1 MAAVFRPGGVF
12 QNMDD
17 GLAAHAGDGDR
28 VHLVGMNGGKAVT
41 QTQLQA
47 GDVVLPRCAAGVLQG
62 LSADVGGDGAGDAAL
77 LEQRLGV
84 PVVPAAARSGE
95 GLPELMYAVERV
107 IRGECA
113 ARVCRV
119 RYAQPLEAALALL
132 TPAVANAVG
141 TGGPA
146 PRWLALR
153 LLEGDTELNAG
164 IVRYLGFSLA
174 QHPDVAEILAR
185 ARRLLAEGGVTQ
197 QALHDEVVRSLVR
210 TAETVC
216 IGAVRHTPTPQEL
229 CAPVYAEVADLDET
243 TRMQYVDLWF
253 WLVGDILLKTDK
265 MSMAHSLESRVPFL
279 DKKVFE
285 LSATIPTSQKVSEE
299 KTKLTLRQASERA
312 IPRDWAQKEKLG
324 FPTPVVA
331 WLREDKY
338 YTQVKRAFTSTEA
351 MEFFDVKELLALLD
365 QHKSGAKDNSRKIWI
380 IYMFL
385 MWYRIYFI
393 DCAVPEK
400 PVAR

>member
-1 MAAVFRPGGVF
+1 MDEPSADPSAVSLYFVDQIAAKKV
-12 QNMDD
+12 
-17 GLAAHAGDGDR
+17 
-28 VHLVGMNGGKAVT
+28 KAV
-41 QTQLQA
+41 L
-47 GDVVLPRCAAGVLQG
+47 
-62 LSADVGGDGAGDAAL
+62 
-77 LEQRLGV
+77 
-84 PVVPAAARSGE
+84 SGE
-95 GLPELMYAVERV
+95 GADEFFGGYK
-107 IRGECA
+107 I
-113 ARVCRV
+113 
-119 RYAQPLEAALALL
+119 YQ
-132 TPAVANAVG
+132 TPFANAKLGWAPKGLLKGASKVARKLG
-141 TGGPA
+141 VRGANYLERASQRVEDWYYTNANGVAFSPA
-146 PRWLALR
+146 ERDR
-153 LLEGDTELNAG
+153 
-164 IVRYLGFSLA
+164 IMR
-174 QHPDVAEILAR
+174 DVP
-185 ARRLLAEGGVTQ
+185 Q
-197 QALHDEVVRSLVR
+197 N
-210 TAETVC
+210 
-216 IGAVRHTPTPQEL
+216 TPTPQEL

-299 KTKLTLRQASERA
+299 QTKLTLRQASERA

-338 YTQVKRAFTSTEA
+338 CTQVKRAFTSTEA

-393 DCAVPEK
+393 DCEVPQK